1 MFTRCCYRP
10 MAYFCAGVTEEVTE
24 MYGPRGP
31 RSFSNAWHTI
41 ALVTSM
47 KEDGTTLLKSPLGSG
62 RPFGFLH
69 HHCLHDAVLV
79 KSEL

>member
-1 MFTRCCYRP
+1 
-10 MAYFCAGVTEEVTE
+10 

-31 RSFSNAWHTI
+31 PPFSNAWRTT

-47 KEDGTTLLKSPLGSG
+47 EEDGTTLLKSPLGSG

-69 HHCLHDAVLV
+69 HHCLRDAVSV
-79 KSEL
+79 